1 MAPRAQWKGFLKFG
15 EVVCPVALFTAA
27 STSDRIAFHTVNR
40 DTGNRVR
47 REFVD
52 SVTGE
57 PVGRDDQVKGYEVGK
72 DDYIV
77 LEPEEVAA
85 AIPES
90 DKTLAVEAF
99 VPLSEV
105 DDLYFDKPYYLSPA
119 ERMADEAYALIRD
132 ALKKRQSAAIAQAV
146 LFRRMRTVLIRPQ
159 GDGMI
164 ATTLNFDYE
173 IRPAKDAFSDIASLK
188 IKGEMLDLA
197 KHIIGTKKGVFDPS
211 GFHDRYEEAVAELVK
226 AKIEGRTIEP
236 RKEPKHEKVTDLMEA
251 LRQSAVLGSKQ
262 EQPAK
267 HGSKTAAKTG
277 TKTAGKTGA
286 AAAAKKAPASHRKA
300 G

>member
-52 SVTGE
+52 GVTGA

-99 VPLSEV
+99 VPLAEV
-105 DDLYFDKPYYLSPA
+105 DDLYFDKPYYLAPS

-132 ALKKRQSAAIAQAV
+132 ALKKKKSAAIAQAV
-146 LFRRMRTVLIRPQ
+146 LFRRMRTLLIRPQ

-173 IRPAKDAFSDIASLK
+173 IRSAKDAFSDIATLK

-197 KHIIGTKKGVFDPS
+197 KHIIGTKVGAFDPAD
-211 GFHDRYEEAVAELVK
+211 FHDRYEEAVGELVK
-226 AKIEGRTIEP
+226 AKIEGRTIE
-236 RKEPKHEKVTDLMEA
+236 RREEPKREKVTDLMEA
-251 LRQSAVLGSKQ
+251 LRQSAALGGKQ
-262 EQPAK
+262 EKPPKARP
-267 HGSKTAAKTG
+267 AAKARPATG
-277 TKTAGKTGA
+277 
-286 AAAAKKAPASHRKA
+286 AKKAQASHRKA